1 MEIINIDENKIIIN
15 WPNKLLTHFSL
26 MFGEHVLQIH
36 FTSSLDQVPVR
47 WHRNKELQ
55 TLPS

>member
-1 MEIINIDENKIIIN
+1 MINIDGNKIIIN
-15 WPNKLLTHFSL
+15 WSNRWLTYFSL

-47 WHRNKELQ
+47 RHRNKELQ
-55 TLPS
+55 TLPSQT